1 MKIQIDSD
9 CSEVLNVSASKYT
22 HVCVCIH
29 TCAFIYICVCV
40 YINIY
45 VYVTQRERRKEDER

>member
-22 HVCVCIH
+22 HVYVCIH
-29 TCAFIYICVCV
+29 TCAFIYIYICVCV
-40 YINIY
+40 CIYI
-45 VYVTQRERRKEDER
+45 